1 MKSES
6 DLWKRDGKH
15 SNFWPQWGCFDIRW
29 RQRQTDRT
37 RISPQCNA
45 KQCKAMKTQTSY
57 NQTYFDLNAYTIPGG
72 CCGSTSKKTV
82 VGGWAWAWWL
92 VTDVQRWAPSDQTIS
107 YSCWI
112 HYDDINE
119 IKIEIWISNQT
130 FCWIP
135 LEITKIHFLSLKLSA
150 LLLSEADGG
159 GHYLL
164 LSHNTMTALS
174 QYLQIIPRGDD
185 TQSYLW
191 KCRNSPG
198 RAPHSHGSGPG
209 QAKCSFLIIV

>member
-1 MKSES
+1 MIETNDGNFILFPFYSWIMKSES

-29 RQRQTDRT
+29 RHRQTDRT
-37 RISPQCNA
+37 RIPPRPTPQKLPFPVCTQE
-45 KQCKAMKTQTSY
+45 KLQCKAMKTSY
-57 NQTYFDLNAYTIPGG
+57 NQTYFDLNVYTISGG

-92 VTDVQRWAPSDQTIS
+92 VTDVQRWAPSDRTIS

-159 GHYLL
+159 G
-164 LSHNTMTALS
+164 
-174 QYLQIIPRGDD
+174 QY
-185 TQSYLW
+185 
-191 KCRNSPG
+191 
-198 RAPHSHGSGPG
+198 
-209 QAKCSFLIIV
+209 